1 MKFAALPLLALL
13 IFASCGGGEVVS
25 NANLS
30 VQQNANARPCVN
42 INTATAEELMRLPGI
57 GEVMAQRIIDYRQSH
72 GLFRRAEEII
82 IVDGL
87 SERKYR
93 AIRDLVCV

>member
-1 MKFAALPLLALL
+1 MKIAALSLLALL
-13 IFASCGGGEVVS
+13 FASCGGGEVKS

-30 VQQNANARPCVN
+30 VQRNTDARPCVN
-42 INTATAEELMRLPGI
+42 INTATVDELMRLPAI
-57 GEVMAQRIIDYRQSH
+57 GEVIAQRIIDHRNSH

-82 IVDGL
+82 IIDGM